1 MLNAGSYT
9 QKGKYCLVLICKVR
23 RISKFTETES
33 RMVVA
38 RGGELA
44 LSRTEFPFGMM
55 KKFWGWMD
63 GVDGCV
69 TM

>member
-1 MLNAGSYT
+1 MTS
-9 QKGKYCLVLICKVR
+9 LV
-23 RISKFTETES
+23 KFTETES

-63 GVDGCV
+63 AVDGYV
-69 TM
+69 TMSMHSMPLNSTLKNG

>member
-1 MLNAGSYT
+1 MTSR
-9 QKGKYCLVLICKVR
+9 V
-23 RISKFTETES
+23 KFTETKG

-63 GVDGCV
+63 GVDGCI